1 MRYQITILLFIL
13 FSTCIMGGIEN
24 HGISI
29 NGTRVDKM
37 VTEIT
42 YDENNITLHWNDNT
56 SISNKIAQLM
66 IKLASG
72 DDNNIDKIKI
82 ASISG
87 LYKNGLT
94 IDGITLGSLLY
105 IYDVQGNLIMQNQAT
120 STSCELDISQ
130 LNTGIYLLKTS
141 EEVIKF
147 VKQ

>member
-1 MRYQITILLFIL
+1 
-13 FSTCIMGGIEN
+13 
-24 HGISI
+24 
-29 NGTRVDKM
+29 
-37 VTEIT
+37 
-42 YDENNITLHWNDNT
+42 
-56 SISNKIAQLM
+56 M

>member
-13 FSTCIMGGIEN
+13 FSACIMGGTEN

-141 EEVIKF
+141 
-147 VKQ
+147 

>member
-1 MRYQITILLFIL
+1 
-13 FSTCIMGGIEN
+13 MGGTEN

>member
-13 FSTCIMGGIEN
+13 FSTCIMGGTEN